1 MEASIHWR
9 AKAARNLLV
18 TAMVIWISADV
29 RAQTVDGILTKGISL
44 SYQDK
49 RFHDVV
55 EDLERVTGLHFIY
68 SSNKIEVNGRVTLS
82 AHRHSL
88 DEVLT
93 QLGKQMNLTF
103 KVQGKYVVIKTLPVA
118 PAVSKSIS
126 PATASA
132 HPSEP
137 AEDIQYTAS
146 LIGDQSFDTRDFSAT
161 TLSYPQVKKDL
172 QTLQVYFDSD
182 LLQKVPSQYI
192 RRIGQRHRMGW
203 FASGGFM
210 MNDYSAGAVFQ
221 AGMRSLY
228 FVMGSSWMNDS
239 KYHGSYGLGS
249 SIKIAPNFSVN
260 PALTFSPMQET
271 NKHTTNFYGHRVDEN
286 VQLKAGHWQ
295 MKWMVQYALGRHINL
310 NFGPTINRLHT
321 SFTTKDVSVA
331 RFTQVAGFV
340 GDSQGFSAYGR
351 EPATEPMVT
360 TVVVVDS
367 REKQYQTLQYWL
379 GWEASVSYRINFSGH
394 R

>member
-1 MEASIHWR
+1 
-9 AKAARNLLV
+9 
-18 TAMVIWISADV
+18 MVIWMSVDV
-29 RAQTVDGILTKGISL
+29 RAQTVDGILTKSISL

-88 DEVLT
+88 DDVLA

-118 PAVSKSIS
+118 PAVSKTIS
-126 PATASA
+126 QTAPTHA
-132 HPSEP
+132 SES
-137 AEDIQYTAS
+137 AEDLPYSPT
-146 LIGDQSFDTRDFSAT
+146 LIGNPSSDLRDFSAA
-161 TLSYPQVKKDL
+161 TLTYPQVKRDL
-172 QTLQVYFDSD
+172 QTLQVYFDSG
-182 LLQKVPSQYI
+182 LLQKIPSQYI
-192 RRIGQRHRMGW
+192 RKIGQRQRLGW

-210 MNDYSAGAVFQ
+210 MNDYSAGGVFQ
-221 AGMRSLY
+221 VGMRSLY

-249 SIKIAPNFSVN
+249 SIKIAHNFAVN
-260 PALTFSPMQET
+260 PAITFSPMKET
-271 NKHTTNFYGHRVDEN
+271 NKHTTSFYGHKVDEN

-295 MKWMVQYALGRHINL
+295 MKWMVQYTLGRHINL

-321 SFTTKDVSVA
+321 SYTTKDVSVS
-331 RFTQVAGFV
+331 RFTQVAGFI
-340 GDSQGFSAYGR
+340 GSPQGYSAYGR
-351 EPATEPMVT
+351 EPATQAVAT
-360 TVVVVDS
+360 TVLVVDS
-367 REKQYQTLQYWL
+367 QQKQYQTLQYWI
-379 GWEASVSYRINFSGH
+379 GWEASVSYRINFSS
-394 R
+394 RR

>member
-1 MEASIHWR
+1 MA
-9 AKAARNLLV
+9 L
-18 TAMVIWISADV
+18 WISVDV
-29 RAQTVDGILTKGISL
+29 RAQAVDGILTKGISL

-82 AHRHSL
+82 AYGHSL
-88 DEVLT
+88 DDVLT
-93 QLGKQMNLTF
+93 QLGKQLNLAF
-103 KVQGKYVVIKTLPVA
+103 KVQGKYVVIKTG

-126 PATASA
+126 QTTASTHA
-132 HPSEP
+132 SEP
-137 AEDIQYTAS
+137 AEEVYASS
-146 LIGDQSFDTRDFSAT
+146 LIENQSPDTRDFSAA
-161 TLSYPQVKKDL
+161 TLSYPQLKKDL

-182 LLQKVPSQYI
+182 VLQKIPPQYI
-192 RRIGQRHRMGW
+192 RKIGQRHRLGW
-203 FASGGFM
+203 FASGGVM

-228 FVMGSSWMNDS
+228 FVMGSSWTSNS

-249 SIKIAPNFSVN
+249 SIKFARNFSVN
-260 PALTFSPMQET
+260 PAIMFSPMKET
-271 NKHTTNFYGHRVDEN
+271 NTHTTTFYGHKVDEN

-321 SFTTKDVSVA
+321 SFTTQDVSVS
-331 RFTQVAGFV
+331 RYSQVAGFI
-340 GDSQGFSAYGR
+340 GDPQGFSAYGR

-360 TVVVVDS
+360 TVVIVD
-367 REKQYQTLQYWL
+367 RRQRQYQTLQYWV
-379 GWEASVSYRINFSGH
+379 GWEASVSYRINFSG
-394 R
+394 RR

>member
-1 MEASIHWR
+1 
-9 AKAARNLLV
+9 
-18 TAMVIWISADV
+18 MVIWMSVDV
-29 RAQTVDGILTKGISL
+29 RAQAVDGILTKGISL

-68 SSNKIEVNGRVTLS
+68 SSNKIEVNSRVTLS

-88 DEVLT
+88 DDVLA
-93 QLGKQMNLTF
+93 QLGKQMNLVF
-103 KVQGKYVVIKTLPVA
+103 KVQGKYVVIKTLSVV
-118 PAVSKSIS
+118 PAVSRSIS
-126 PATASA
+126 PAAASVHA
-132 HPSEP
+132 SEP
-137 AEDIQYTAS
+137 AEDLQETGS
-146 LIGDQSFDTRDFSAT
+146 PIGSQSFDTRDFSAA
-161 TLSYPQVKKDL
+161 TLSYPQLKKDL

-182 LLQKVPSQYI
+182 LLQKIPSQYI
-192 RRIGQRHRMGW
+192 RKIGQRHRLGW

-221 AGMRSLY
+221 VGMRSLY
-228 FVMGSSWMNDS
+228 FVMGSSWMSNS

-249 SIKIAPNFSVN
+249 SIKIAHNFSVN
-260 PALTFSPMQET
+260 PAITFSPMKET
-271 NKHTTNFYGHRVDEN
+271 NQHTTNFYGHKVDEN

-321 SFTTKDVSVA
+321 SFTTKDVSVS

-340 GDSQGFSAYGR
+340 GAPQGYSAYGR
-351 EPATEPMVT
+351 EPSTQPMVT
-360 TVVVVDS
+360 TLVVVDS
-367 REKQYQTLQYWL
+367 HQKQYQTLQYWV
-379 GWEASVSYRINFSGH
+379 GWEASVSYRINFSG
-394 R
+394 RR